1 MNFGMPAQGGGV
13 QTEEDEA
20 FRIMDRSLELGL
32 NFFDTANVY
41 GDGRGRTE
49 SIIGRWFAQGER
61 RRERVVLAT
70 KVFATRSDWPNEGRL
85 SALHVRQAC
94 DDSLRRL
101 QTDHIDVYQMHH
113 VDLDTP
119 WDEIWQ
125 AMDVLVAQGKV
136 LYVGSSNFAAWHIA
150 KANEAAARRH
160 SFGLV
165 SEQSLYNLN
174 SRMVELEVIPACA
187 DYGLGVIPWSPLA
200 GGLLGGVLAD
210 RANGGRRGSDR
221 MQAQVEAQRTKLVEW
236 EKLCAEI
243 GSRPADVALAWL
255 LHNPVVTAPII
266 GPRTVAQLDDAL
278 GALDIRLDDEVM
290 SELDRIFPGPG
301 GPAPQAY
308 AW

>member
-1 MNFGMPAQGGGV
+1 
-13 QTEEDEA
+13 
-20 FRIMDRSLELGL
+20 
-32 NFFDTANVY
+32 
-41 GDGRGRTE
+41 
-49 SIIGRWFAQGER
+49 
-61 RRERVVLAT
+61 
-70 KVFATRSDWPNEGRL
+70 
-85 SALHVRQAC
+85 
-94 DDSLRRL
+94 
-101 QTDHIDVYQMHH
+101 
-113 VDLDTP
+113 
-119 WDEIWQ
+119 
-125 AMDVLVAQGKV
+125 V